1 MNNSFNRLVRRKSN
15 FGISIY
21 IPLII
26 SFVAV
31 TGLLAQMGFNLSE
44 NFNYYLNIVYFT
56 AITACMIS
64 IIFRYAVKVLRPR
77 WKAIPFD
84 FILLLYLF
92 ILFAIRFRII
102 DENSAIAELFSDSF
116 WIYVAVV
123 LTFVREFSELE
134 LNLMTKNVSPA
145 RLFIFSFLFI
155 IIGGSLLL
163 MLPNATTGR
172 ISYLDSLFTST
183 SAVCVTGLI
192 VVDTATAFT
201 TFGQIIIL
209 MLIQIGGLGIMTFA
223 SYFAYFFRGSASFHN
238 QLALQDMTSTERIG
252 EVFAVLKRI
261 LFLTFLIE
269 GLGALLIFYTVG
281 ASVGSDLADKVFFS
295 VFHAISAFCNGGF
308 SILSNGLFEPIVKF
322 NYPLQWIIA
331 WLIILG
337 GLGFPIIF
345 NLFRYLTT
353 IIGNKFRKLITKKPP
368 VYLPWIININTR
380 IVIITTSVLVIFGW
394 IFFFLTEY
402 NQTLANHQIFG
413 KVTGAFFTS
422 VTTRTA
428 GFNSIDFAAMG
439 VPATL
444 FVIFLMWIGA
454 SPASTGGGIKTS
466 TLAVAVLNIFSLAK
480 NRTKIEIYKREI
492 AVSSVQRASAIIM
505 LSIFVIGIA
514 VILLSFTDSDKGLLN
529 LVFETVSAFATVGLS
544 RGITSDLSA
553 AGKIIIMLTM
563 FIGRINML
571 TILTAFFNKFSSPAY
586 KYPSET
592 ILIN

>member
-1 MNNSFNRLVRRKSN
+1 
-15 FGISIY
+15 
-21 IPLII
+21 
-26 SFVAV
+26 
-31 TGLLAQMGFNLSE
+31 
-44 NFNYYLNIVYFT
+44 
-56 AITACMIS
+56 MIS

-269 GLGALLIFYTVG
+269 GLGALLIFLLWG
-281 ASVGSDLADKVFFS
+281 
-295 VFHAISAFCNGGF
+295 
-308 SILSNGLFEPIVKF
+308 
-322 NYPLQWIIA
+322 
-331 WLIILG
+331 
-337 GLGFPIIF
+337 
-345 NLFRYLTT
+345 
-353 IIGNKFRKLITKKPP
+353 
-368 VYLPWIININTR
+368 
-380 IVIITTSVLVIFGW
+380 
-394 IFFFLTEY
+394 
-402 NQTLANHQIFG
+402 HQ
-413 KVTGAFFTS
+413 
-422 VTTRTA
+422 
-428 GFNSIDFAAMG
+428 
-439 VPATL
+439 
-444 FVIFLMWIGA
+444 
-454 SPASTGGGIKTS
+454 
-466 TLAVAVLNIFSLAK
+466 
-480 NRTKIEIYKREI
+480 
-492 AVSSVQRASAIIM
+492 
-505 LSIFVIGIA
+505 
-514 VILLSFTDSDKGLLN
+514 
-529 LVFETVSAFATVGLS
+529 
-544 RGITSDLSA
+544 
-553 AGKIIIMLTM
+553 
-563 FIGRINML
+563 
-571 TILTAFFNKFSSPAY
+571 
-586 KYPSET
+586 
-592 ILIN
+592 